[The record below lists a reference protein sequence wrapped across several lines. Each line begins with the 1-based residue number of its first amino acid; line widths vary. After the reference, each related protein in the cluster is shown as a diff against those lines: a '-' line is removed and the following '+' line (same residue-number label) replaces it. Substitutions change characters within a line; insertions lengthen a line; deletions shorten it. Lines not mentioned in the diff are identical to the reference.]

1 MHRVNLLEPR
11 GFQTEEDIV
20 LLRVYVSF
28 YIKKRRADVKDRK
41 KEIQLKEL
49 IVIL

>member
-1 MHRVNLLEPR
+1 MHHANLLEPR
-11 GFQTEEDIV
+11 GFQTEEDVV

-28 YIKKRRADVKDRK
+28 YEKRKGGCEIRK

>member
-1 MHRVNLLEPR
+1 MHHANLLEPR

-28 YIKKRRADVKDRK
+28 NEKKKSGGEFWK